1 MLAVAYTINGS
12 SFIDVYSVQSFLSN
26 VSDASHYAEHHR
38 MIQFFSFL
46 FVVQNVQYVK
56 SKVHVSRDIN
66 VRVKQMIWNPVI
78 ANTLA
83 ICLEDGTLGMYVFN
97 ATNFDYF
104 TLDRSNEVR

>member
-1 MLAVAYTINGS
+1 M
-12 SFIDVYSVQSFLSN
+12 
-26 VSDASHYAEHHR
+26 SDDSHYAEHQR
-38 MIQFFSFL
+38 MKPISIPL
-46 FVVQNVQYVK
+46 FVAQNVQYVK